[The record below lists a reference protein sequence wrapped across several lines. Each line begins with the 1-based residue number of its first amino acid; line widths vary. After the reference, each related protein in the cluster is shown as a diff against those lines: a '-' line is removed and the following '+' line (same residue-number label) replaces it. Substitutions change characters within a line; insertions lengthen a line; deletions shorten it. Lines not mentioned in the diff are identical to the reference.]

1 MLAPSLT
8 QWPVAAQHRPE
19 RATGCAM
26 SVASSL
32 LEITFPQAPSH
43 IMLFIGGPCTSG
55 PGLIVDTDLGETI
68 RAHVDI
74 EREKAPHMKEAQKFY
89 ESVADRCRKN
99 RQSVDLFACCLD
111 QVGLLEMRSCI
122 ETTGGLCVLG
132 EAGRLSLGIE
142 ILEGGGPLICQLLF
156 TGENVH
162 GQLLEILQVLIV
174 HLIQQ
179 GGILHENHL
188 VLLQLLGNAIHIFF
202 GLLIFDFHVLKVV
215 GSLFEHTEEA
225 LLLLLLGGEA
235 LELPQKIGDHIAQL
249 PHVLGADS
257 VQAELI
263 FQT

>member
-122 ETTGGLCVLG
+122 ETTGGPVRPR
-132 EAGRLSLGIE
+132 RLLRA
-142 ILEGGGPLICQLLF
+142 
-156 TGENVH
+156 V
-162 GQLLEILQVLIV
+162 
-174 HLIQQ
+174 
-179 GGILHENHL
+179 
-188 VLLQLLGNAIHIFF
+188 
-202 GLLIFDFHVLKVV
+202 GLPAVAVARLRGV
-215 GSLFEHTEEA
+215 S
-225 LLLLLLGGEA
+225 
-235 LELPQKIGDHIAQL
+235 
-249 PHVLGADS
+249 
-257 VQAELI
+257 
-263 FQT
+263 